1 MATLLSR
8 PLRPIPG
15 RPVEITFSGLD
26 AGTTHVRVY
35 AVAAPAGSA
44 VRQRIDQ
51 ATKERPILHEG
62 PVETPWSFTPDRGGV
77 YRFFVEEIK
86 QTPSS
91 GALFQHDPAGAEK
104 PEILATSNVLLQVG
118 QRMQHTL
125 GTGRDTAQ
133 LRVYVWG
140 STVYATNVAEHG
152 EATPAVVL
160 PTSQTAA
167 NAAADSDVV
176 TAVADLAGK
185 TAATIVGN
193 PASVFASLRS
203 AYAAHIA
210 NNTVHD
216 AKDEFN
222 TVGAGYAGTN
232 AAALRNAIN
241 VLRQK
246 LRGHQD
252 NLVDRKDPENIP
264 PEPHDNI
271 DGSNHFLVAG
281 AADVASAIPAL
292 VDCWLT
298 YEGHR
303 KLGAPVHNSAD
314 NTNVGP
320 SLSPLMTVH
329 RRFLEALFSHTPN
342 TPPDTNEGVS
352 ALSQLAGFVEAP

>member
-1 MATLLSR
+1 
-8 PLRPIPG
+8 
-15 RPVEITFSGLD
+15 
-26 AGTTHVRVY
+26 
-35 AVAAPAGSA
+35 
-44 VRQRIDQ
+44 
-51 ATKERPILHEG
+51 HEA
-62 PVETPWSFTPDRGGV
+62 PVETPSSFTPDRRGV
-77 YRFFVEEIK
+77 YRFFVEEFE

-104 PEILATSNVLLQVG
+104 PENLATSNLRLQVG
-118 QRMQHTL
+118 QRMQHNL
-125 GTGRDTAQ
+125 GTGLDTAQ

-152 EATPAVVL
+152 EGSPAVVL

-167 NAAADSDVV
+167 TAAADSDVE

-193 PASVFASLRS
+193 PASVLASLRS

-216 AKDEFN
+216 AKDERN
-222 TVGAGYAGTN
+222 TVGTGYVGTH

-241 VLRQK
+241 ALRQK
-246 LRGHQD
+246 LREHQD
-252 NLVDRKDPENIP
+252 NLIDRSDPNNLP
-264 PEPHDNI
+264 TKPHSDI
-271 DGSNHFLVAG
+271 DGTSQFLIAG
-281 AADVASAIPAL
+281 ASDAASVIPAL

-320 SLSPLMTVH
+320 SLSPLMAVH

-352 ALSQLAGFVEAP
+352 ALSPLAGSVEAP